1 MLVEELQL
9 SKGSHIQDIV
19 FQKLSAIIL
28 LTKSK
33 RNNLGVDKNEY

>member
-1 MLVEELQL
+1 LKATAKTLTL
-9 SKGSHIQDIV
+9 THIFKILL

-33 RNNLGVDKNEY
+33 LNNLGVDKNEY